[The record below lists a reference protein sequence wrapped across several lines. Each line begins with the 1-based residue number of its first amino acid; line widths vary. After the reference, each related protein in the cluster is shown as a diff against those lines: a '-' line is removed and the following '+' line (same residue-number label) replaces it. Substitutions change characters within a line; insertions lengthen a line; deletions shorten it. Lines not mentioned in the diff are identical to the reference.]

1 MDKEEY
7 NVGNCPHCTKV
18 IFRDGKFNSE
28 ATFTTRCPHC
38 QKPLR
43 VTIRKRI
50 EIIIMPLEP
59 KPGCKI
65 DKKITGGLI
74 VLIVVLYLPPLI
86 NFLSDASDILDALT

>member
-50 EIIIMPLEP
+50 EIIIVPLEQ

-74 VLIVVLYLPPLI
+74 VLIVILYLPPLI
-86 NFLSDASDILDALT
+86 SFLSDASDILDALT

>member
-1 MDKEEY
+1 
-7 NVGNCPHCTKV
+7 
-18 IFRDGKFNSE
+18 
-28 ATFTTRCPHC
+28 
-38 QKPLR
+38 
-43 VTIRKRI
+43 
-50 EIIIMPLEP
+50 MPLEP